1 MTNTTEWYTILIM
14 LNNSHYPKTN
24 DVIIRKALIRKLL
37 EEDHS
42 NDPETVVVEELGLRH
57 GTVRVDVALVN
68 GRLHGFELK
77 SDLDTLLRLPRQMQV
92 YNLVLDRITLVVGK
106 NHVHEAINIIPDWWG
121 VLIAKS
127 IDLAGHIK
135 FYEIRQPEDNPSLD
149 SRSIAKLLWRDEA
162 LDILEQLGHASGIR
176 SKRRDVIYERLIS
189 VLSQEEL
196 KAKVRRSLST
206 RINWR
211 VAK

>member
-1 MTNTTEWYTILIM
+1 M
-14 LNNSHYPKTN
+14 LNPKIN
-24 DVIIRKALIRKLL
+24 DGIIRKALIRKLL
-37 EEDHS
+37 QEGHL
-42 NDPETVVVEELGLRH
+42 NDPDTVVIEELGLKH
-57 GTVRVDVALVN
+57 GTARVDVALVN

-92 YNLVLDRITLVVGK
+92 YNLILDQVTLVVGK
-106 NHVHEAINIIPDWWG
+106 DHLHEAINIIPDWWG

-127 IDLAGHIK
+127 IDLVGHVK

-149 SRSIAKLLWRDEA
+149 SISIARLLWRDEA
-162 LDILEQLGHASGIR
+162 LDILKQLGHTSGIR
-176 SKRRDVIYERLIS
+176 SKRRDVIYERLVS

-211 VAK
+211 VAR